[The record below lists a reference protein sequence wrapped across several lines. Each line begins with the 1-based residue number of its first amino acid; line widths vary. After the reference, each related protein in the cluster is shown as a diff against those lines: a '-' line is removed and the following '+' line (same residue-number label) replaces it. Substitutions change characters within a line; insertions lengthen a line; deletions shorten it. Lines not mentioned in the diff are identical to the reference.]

1 MCRVV
6 VMLQHSERGK
16 QMPRYAEN
24 TAVTKDRSL
33 AEIEQQI
40 TRYGASGFIYGW
52 SGTNAMIGFVV
63 SGRQIK
69 LTVPMPDRN
78 ADEFRLT
85 PSKKWERSDAEWRA
99 AYEQAIR
106 QRWRALALYVKAT
119 LEAVEAG
126 IITFDD
132 AFLAYTA
139 LPGGATVGQWMQ
151 PQIAQAYQSGHM
163 PPLLP
168 MPGDN

>member
-1 MCRVV
+1 M
-6 VMLQHSERGK
+6 
-16 QMPRYAEN
+16 RYAAH
-24 TAVTKDRSL
+24 TDVSKDRSL
-33 AEIEQQI
+33 AEIERSI
-40 TRYGASGFIYGW
+40 VRYGATGFIYGW
-52 SGTNAMIGFVV
+52 NGNDAMIGFVV
-63 SGRQIK
+63 KGRQIK

-78 ADEFRLT
+78 SRAITHT
-85 PSKKWERSDAEWRA
+85 PQTRVLRSQTAQRE
-99 AYEQAIR
+99 AYDQAVR

-126 IITFDD
+126 IIQFED

-151 PQIAQAYQSGHM
+151 PQIAQAYETGQL

-168 MPGDN
+168 MPKD

>member
-1 MCRVV
+1 
-6 VMLQHSERGK
+6 
-16 QMPRYAEN
+16 MPRYAER
-24 TAVTKDRSL
+24 TDVSKDRSL
-33 AEIEQQI
+33 VEIERSI
-40 TRYGASGFIYGW
+40 VRYGATGFIYGW
-52 SGTNAMIGFVV
+52 SGDSAMIGFVV
-63 SGRQIK
+63 RARQIK

-78 ADEFRLT
+78 SRHFTHT
-85 PSKKWERSDAEWRA
+85 PQTRVQRSLVA
-99 AYEQAIR
+99 AQEAYDQAVK

-151 PQIAQAYQSGHM
+151 PQIAAAYETGHM

-168 MPGDN
+168 LPEA